1 MPDFCFFV
9 FQTSC
14 AEIQQLVPDAK
25 SSYYWVHIK
34 GKKAQVYCDMNNYGA
49 ITSNHVP
56 VVNICYSSILV
67 LLKFSSYMVQWESI
81 MSL

>member
-9 FQTSC
+9 SQTSC

-34 GKKAQVYCDMNNYGA
+34 GKKAQVYCDMNNYGT

-56 VVNICYSSILV
+56 VVNICYSPIHV
-67 LLKFSSYMVQWESI
+67 LLKFTSYVVQWESS